1 MEWKHPELSSIR
13 TMVTVGVEGWRGALA
28 TCEGAVRQRST
39 AIYDVP
45 KGRWWMLPDEA
56 RCGDA
61 TLYSLSDKV
70 ACWFSL
76 LLRSVS
82 CYNNIFHV

>member
-1 MEWKHPELSSIR
+1 M
-13 TMVTVGVEGWRGALA
+13 
-28 TCEGAVRQRST
+28 